1 LTASPEKPILLLDMG
16 TPNQISFTLRTKVN
30 QREVTPATIG
40 LSLFNQFNSEVEA
53 FLAGGQRRVPL
64 DEVRLEIKDGSYKLL
79 LILPALLAATLEPD
93 LRKLHHEDA
102 LGDIDPKR
110 AEVVKQWQKRAR
122 ASPDYCVAID
132 SSEKTFKPIEIS
144 KKTDYR
150 TPDEND
156 WVAVEKY
163 AVGTVVDMGGTTA
176 ANVHLVNDDTGK
188 RLVALSSEDFLRE
201 QKENYLYRKV
211 QVHVSAQENVKT
223 GELRDIRLIAFVG
236 KGPSYDEAE
245 LEAAIAKG
253 TKAWAKVPDSV
264 AWLNDMRGSDDE

>member
-1 LTASPEKPILLLDMG
+1 MG
-16 TPNQISFTLRTKVN
+16 TANQISFTLRAKVN

-64 DEVRLEIKDGSYKLL
+64 DEVRLEIHDGSYKLL

-122 ASPDYCVAID
+122 TSSDYYVAID
-132 SSEKTFKPIEIS
+132 SSEKTFKPIKIS
-144 KKTDYR
+144 RETDYR
-150 TPDEND
+150 TPDEDD

-264 AWLNDMRGSDDE
+264 AWLNDMRGSGDE

>member
-1 LTASPEKPILLLDMG
+1 MR
-16 TPNQISFTLRTKVN
+16 TPNQISFTLRAKVN

-53 FLAGGQRRVPL
+53 FLTGGQRRVPL
-64 DEVRLEIKDGSYKLL
+64 DEVRLVIQDGSYQLW

-93 LRKLHHEDA
+93 LRTLHREDA

-110 AEVVKQWQKRAR
+110 AEVVKQWQKRTR
-122 ASPDYCVAID
+122 VNPDYSVAID
-132 SSEKTFKPIEIS
+132 SSEKTFQRIEIS
-144 KKTDYR
+144 KATDYR
-150 TPDEND
+150 TPDEDD

-163 AVGTVVDMGGTTA
+163 VVGTVVDMGGTTA

-188 RLVALSSEDFLRE
+188 RLVAVSSEDFLRE

-223 GELRDIRLIAFVG
+223 GELREVRLIAFVG

-245 LEAAIAKG
+245 LEAVITKG
-253 TKAWAKVPDSV
+253 TKAWANVPDSI
-264 AWLNDMRGSDDE
+264 AWLKNVREGGDE